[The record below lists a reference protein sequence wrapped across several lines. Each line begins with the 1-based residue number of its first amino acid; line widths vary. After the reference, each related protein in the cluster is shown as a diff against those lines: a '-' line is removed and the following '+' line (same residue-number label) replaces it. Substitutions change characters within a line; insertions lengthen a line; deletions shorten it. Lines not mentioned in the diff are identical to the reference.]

1 MVIRERGGCAYRK
14 TAGGALTDRGDCQ
27 WAPTIQGG
35 AGHGNRSAI
44 PFAYPPRCGG
54 LHAVV
59 RQGLILSIAINSAR
73 HGLLALLIG
82 SNFYEVK

>member
-1 MVIRERGGCAYRK
+1 MVHLPITFGQILM
-14 TAGGALTDRGDCQ
+14 TSTFTPL
-27 WAPTIQGG
+27 PT
-35 AGHGNRSAI
+35 
-44 PFAYPPRCGG
+44 
-54 LHAVV
+54 VV